1 MVTEN
6 QTVKETFEALEKR
19 LEKERVA
26 RCAKLRDDCKDLEGK
41 PKWVTDPPLP
51 IAEIETVESL
61 AAHLYLA
68 AQVELST
75 VPLYL
80 YAAWSIKTKSY
91 SQWSPGV
98 GAFRTILGVA
108 IEEMLHLSL
117 VRNLIVAIGYGDKE
131 IKFGD
136 KHTKIKFYDKDF
148 VPTYP
153 GYMLHHTPPLCLSLK
168 RLSKPLI
175 ECAFMPLEHP
185 IKHDEPPSSDVK
197 HDEPPSSDIEH
208 DEPPSSDIE
217 HETYKTLGEFYEAI
231 RKGFE
236 KCKDEIKWGDH
247 ACRPDLQYYRGY
259 WNQFA
264 GGTTVQVVDLKSA
277 LSALNTIVEQGE
289 GAEKPTVPLNPT
301 APKAGLEEWSHY
313 EKFRRIA
320 AGIEGIGIVDGALE
334 NDIDID
340 HPLATWPVISNP
352 KIANYGTTK
361 DYDGRHIQSLMT
373 LFNAAYCY
381 VLCMLDEI
389 YVTPAS
395 YTKKKGS
402 TDTNRRYGL
411 ERSFVAAMQGL
422 LYPIADLLIRTPTG
436 RTEDKVTYKYKETD
450 PDGKELKKEVV
461 VDKPG
466 HAGPSFEFYE
476 FGEQGTA
483 NETKSKKKELLDLC
497 EVAMKNFSTLGGDDG
512 VQRQISLLMEV

>member
-6 QTVKETFEALEKR
+6 QTVKETSEKR
-19 LEKERVA
+19 EERLEEERVA
-26 RCAKLRDDCKDLEGK
+26 RCAELEDECAKLKNKD
-41 PKWVTDPPLP
+41 KWVTDPQPL
-51 IAEIETVESL
+51 EKIETVESL

-80 YAAWSIKTKSY
+80 YAAWSIRTKGY

-117 VRNLIVAIGYGDKE
+117 VRNLIVAIGYGNKD
-131 IKFGD
+131 IKLGD
-136 KHTKIKFYDKDF
+136 KPSDRRKIKFYDRDF

-153 GYMLHHTPPLCLSLK
+153 GYMLHHHPLLCLGLK
-168 RLSKPLI
+168 RLSTDLI
-175 ECAFMPLEHP
+175 KCAFMPLEKP
-185 IKHDEPPSSDVK
+185 KPKPEEQVVYEVPS
-197 HDEPPSSDIEH
+197 
-208 DEPPSSDIE
+208 
-217 HETYKTLGEFYEAI
+217 ETYETLGQFYDAI
-231 RKGFE
+231 KDGFE
-236 KCKDEIKWGDH
+236 YLDKLDKEGKLEKRLWGES
-247 ACRPDLQYYRGY
+247 CPELQYYRGF
-259 WNQFA
+259 WNQFG
-264 GGTTVQVVDLKSA
+264 GGTTVQVVDLKTA
-277 LSALNTIVEQGE
+277 LDALKIVVEQGE

-301 APKAGLEEWSHY
+301 DPRIGLEEWSHY

-320 AGIEGIGIVDGALE
+320 AGIEGIGIVDGALK
-334 NDIDID
+334 NDISID

-352 KIANYGTTK
+352 KIANYGKTEK
-361 DYDGRHIQSLMT
+361 YDRCHIQALMT

-389 YVTPAS
+389 YNTRAIYQDPLEDPSLPA
-395 YTKKKGS
+395 YD
-402 TDTNRRYGL
+402 DTNRRYGL

-436 RTEDKVTYKYKETD
+436 RTEDKVTYKYKEKD

-497 EVAMKNFSTLGGDDG
+497 EVAMKNFPTLGGADG